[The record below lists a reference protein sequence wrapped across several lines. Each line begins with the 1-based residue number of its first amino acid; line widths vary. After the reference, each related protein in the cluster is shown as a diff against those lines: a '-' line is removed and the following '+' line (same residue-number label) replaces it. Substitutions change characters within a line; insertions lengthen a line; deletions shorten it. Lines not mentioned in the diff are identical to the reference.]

1 MKMEVKK
8 LKKHGISMS
17 FGSISMKKLLTLLI
31 SVLVSF
37 NSNGEEL
44 NSLFGLSLYENAEE
58 YVSSSYIESNKVAHG
73 ETLGGY
79 FALSVTDK
87 IMSKNPYAS
96 EYIIVIDINNDIH
109 SIAGTKEFPYL
120 SICQDAL
127 ETLSSALEE
136 SYEIDFDYW
145 EPTMPTFK
153 IYSHYHRTGSGD
165 YYAIQCNEDY
175 EDSSIVSQIYLDS
188 KALTEAINEFYKVG
202 L

>member
-1 MKMEVKK
+1 MR
-8 LKKHGISMS
+8 
-17 FGSISMKKLLTLLI
+17 FGCISMKKLLTLLI

-96 EYIIVIDINNDIH
+96 EYIIVIDTNNDIH

>member
-1 MKMEVKK
+1 
-8 LKKHGISMS
+8 MS

>member
-1 MKMEVKK
+1 
-8 LKKHGISMS
+8 MS

-79 FALSVTDK
+79 FALNVTDK